1 MAAQETY
8 QHAPS
13 IEAVLDIRTRLLSGL
28 TKESADAIHAAEKDR
43 YPTIRKPFQVTF
55 KFEQKP
61 GEKPIAE
68 TSTAANGC
76 IFASKDGLQLFQ
88 VRPDGFSHNRL
99 KPYTDWESFRSE
111 ARRLWPIY
119 RDIAKPEAIE
129 LLGLTYI
136 NRVAIPTGVRIEDYF
151 NVYVEVPETLPQV
164 LETHKFSIQMADP
177 ESQAKLAVSVN
188 FGSIGA
194 DGKVQI
200 MMNVQ
205 SFVAIN
211 KGLSEFSEDDIWST
225 FETLRRL
232 KNLAFESTITDKLR
246 VEFR

>member
-8 QHAPS
+8 EHAPS
-13 IEAVLDIRTRLLSGL
+13 IEAVLDIRTRLSSGL
-28 TKESADAIHAAEKDR
+28 SKESADAIHDAEKER
-43 YPTIRKPFQVTF
+43 YPNIRQPFQVTF
-55 KFEQKP
+55 KVEQRP
-61 GEKPIAE
+61 GEEPTAE

-88 VRPDGFSHNRL
+88 ARPDGFSHNRL
-99 KPYTDWESFRSE
+99 NPYTDWESFRSE
-111 ARRLWPIY
+111 ARRLWHIY
-119 RDIAKPEAIE
+119 RDIAKPQAIE

-136 NRVAIPTGVRIEDYF
+136 NRIAIPTGVRIEDYF

-164 LETHKFSIQMADP
+164 LETHKFAIQMADP
-177 ESQAKLAVSVN
+177 ESQAKLAISVN

-194 DGKVQI
+194 DGKIQI

-205 SFVAIN
+205 AFMAIN
-211 KGLSEFSEDDIWST
+211 KDLSQFSEDDIWSR

-232 KNLAFESTITDKLR
+232 KNLAFESTVTDKLR